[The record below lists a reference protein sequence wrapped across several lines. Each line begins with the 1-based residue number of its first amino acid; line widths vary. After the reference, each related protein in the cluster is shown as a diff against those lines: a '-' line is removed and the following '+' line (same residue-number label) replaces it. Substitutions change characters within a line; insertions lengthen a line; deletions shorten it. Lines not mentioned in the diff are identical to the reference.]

1 MAISADLGVDDEY
14 GPRILRFYDVKGFSI
29 HDVALVD
36 APAFH
41 FSLDTCSD
49 GEVYN
54 MAIHGGARGGLD
66 GIDVW
71 GSNICKSQVS
81 VNART
86 TNNL

>member
-1 MAISADLGVDDEY
+1 MI
-14 GPRILRFYDVKGFSI
+14 
-29 HDVALVD
+29 

-71 GSNICKSQVS
+71 GSNICESLLS
-81 VNART
+81 AGT
-86 TNNL
+86 